1 MLPYLI
7 YMMMDC
13 EKMGYRIDWLKKV
26 KELSPQQYIK
36 LGNTRSLDSLLIVV
50 MHNNFQF
57 MFPVNFMDCW
67 SVYILEKDK
76 KIVMVLDPTETYP
89 EDEIKIKH
97 EPLAKKFQKRF
108 CNLFNDVYGAGLV
121 ETTGSSFVYPLE
133 AQHEPCS
140 RSVHLHHCLSG
151 SSV

>member
-13 EKMGYRIDWLKKV
+13 EKMGYRIDWLKK
-26 KELSPQQYIK
+26 
-36 LGNTRSLDSLLIVV
+36 
-50 MHNNFQF
+50 F

-140 RSVHLHHCLSG
+140 RQGCLCCALRPELYWSIPTINFELG
-151 SSV
+151 PD

>member
-1 MLPYLI
+1 
-7 YMMMDC
+7 
-13 EKMGYRIDWLKKV
+13 MGYRIDWLKK
-26 KELSPQQYIK
+26 
-36 LGNTRSLDSLLIVV
+36 
-50 MHNNFQF
+50 F

-140 RSVHLHHCLSG
+140 RSVHLHHCLSA
-151 SSV
+151 SVVVCMEDKGVYVVRYVLNFTGLYLR